1 MIELY
6 AIIATMILAGLAV
19 FQAALAF
26 GAPIGHFA
34 WGGAHKVLPQRLR
47 ISSGVSIVLYG
58 FFAAVILSRAGLIS
72 FGDPGVIGV
81 ATWILFG
88 YFSLGVLMN
97 GISRSKPE
105 RAVMT
110 PVAAILAVL
119 YLLAA
124 LS

>member
-1 MIELY
+1 MTELY
-6 AIIATMILAGLAV
+6 AILAAVILAGLAI

-34 WGGAHKVLPQRLR
+34 WGGAHKVLPQKLR
-47 ISSGVSIVLYG
+47 ISSAVSIVLYG
-58 FFAAVILSRAGLIS
+58 FFAAIILSRAGLIN
-72 FGDPGVIGV
+72 FGDAGLIGA

-88 YFSLGVLMN
+88 YFSLGVVMN

-110 PVAAILAVL
+110 PVAASLAIL
-119 YLLAA
+119 YLLVA

>member
-1 MIELY
+1 MTELY
-6 AIIATMILAGLAV
+6 AILAAVILAGLAV

-34 WGGAHKVLPQRLR
+34 WGGAHKVLPQKLR
-47 ISSGVSIVLYG
+47 ISSAVSIVLYG
-58 FFAAVILSRAGLIS
+58 FFAAIILSRAGLIS
-72 FGDPGVIGV
+72 FGDAGLIGT

-88 YFSLGVLMN
+88 YFSLGVVMN

-110 PVAAILAVL
+110 PVAASLAVL
-119 YLLAA
+119 YLLVA

>member
-1 MIELY
+1 MTELY
-6 AIIATMILAGLAV
+6 AILAVVILGGLAI

-34 WGGAHKVLPQRLR
+34 WGGAHKVLPQKLR
-47 ISSGVSIVLYG
+47 ISSAVSIVLYG
-58 FFAAVILSRAGLIS
+58 FFAAIILSRAGLIS
-72 FGDPGVIGV
+72 FGDAGLIGT

-88 YFSLGVLMN
+88 YFSLGVVMN

-110 PVAAILAVL
+110 PVAASLAVL
-119 YLLAA
+119 YLLVA

>member
-1 MIELY
+1 MTELY
-6 AIIATMILAGLAV
+6 AILAVVILSGLAI

-34 WGGAHKVLPQRLR
+34 WGGAHKVLPQKLR
-47 ISSGVSIVLYG
+47 ISSAVSIVLYG
-58 FFAAVILSRAGLIS
+58 FFAAIILSRAGLIN
-72 FGDPGVIGV
+72 FGDVGLIGT

-88 YFSLGVLMN
+88 YFILGVVMN

-110 PVAAILAVL
+110 PVAASLAVM
-119 YLLAA
+119 YLLVA